1 MDFNLTEEQSAFRD
15 VVRRWVDAELP
26 KDLMRK
32 LEADEE
38 NYPYEIWDKLKEQG
52 FFGIG
57 IPEEYGGLGGDVV
70 LQMIFAPAGYLYYS
84 VKPFLCL
91 RFRNVNLPLN

>member
-15 VVRRWVDAELP
+15 IVHRWVEAELP
-26 KDLMRK
+26 KDRMRE

-52 FFGIG
+52 FFC
-57 IPEEYGGLGGDVV
+57 L
-70 LQMIFAPAGYLYYS
+70 LYTS
-84 VKPFLCL
+84 PSP
-91 RFRNVNLPLN
+91 RD